1 MNELADANPV
11 DRINQL
17 RAKIAAGEE
26 ISREE
31 SAEAVRL
38 LRSRRLQSVTPTT
51 KSNLPTDLADLFKK

>member
-1 MNELADANPV
+1 MNELTDANPV